1 MSRTEVIKRRY
12 NRIAKYYDIME
23 SVMESGKGKEWR
35 KKLWSMVKGDVI
47 LEAGVGTGKNIEYYP
62 DGRQMYAV
70 DFAPNMI
77 AIAREKAKKLNR
89 NVDLRVM
96 DIQSLEFPDNFFDA
110 VVTSCVFCSVPDPV
124 KGLKELKR
132 VLKANGKI
140 YMLEHVRSKKII
152 VGTLMDILNPLTVG
166 TWGANINR
174 DTVENIKKA
183 GFKILREENLAL
195 DIMKLII
202 AQ

>member
-1 MSRTEVIKRRY
+1 MNRTEVIKKRY
-12 NRIAKYYDIME
+12 NRVAKYYDLME
-23 SVMESGKGKEWR
+23 SMMESGKGKEWR
-35 KKLWSMVKGDVI
+35 KKLWSLVEGDII

-62 DGRQMYAV
+62 DGKQMYAV

-77 AIAREKAKKLNR
+77 MIAREKAKKLNK
-89 NVDLRVM
+89 NVDLRIM
-96 DIQSLEFPDNFFDA
+96 DIQNLEFFDNTFDA

-132 VLKANGKI
+132 VLKANGKL

-152 VGTLMDILNPLTVG
+152 IGTLMDILNPLTVG

-174 DTVENIKKA
+174 DTVENLRKA
-183 GFKILREENLAL
+183 GFKILKEENLVL